1 MKINVSGRSVKE
13 TRDSDIPFPNAST
26 AGKSFDGLSIGP
38 AGSQSLMRMP
48 FFQTVSPKTSASSLT
63 SPLIISNQSSSPPYF
78 YSSFRGLVPFDH
90 EAGPSGLHGG
100 PGSHGTAEESRPLER
115 RPSNV
120 FQEGSPVYRPD
131 SISPCYTPDG
141 ICLYCPSRGSSL
153 AVPFNPGYYGLPSP
167 TPIPALYYPPHNLPQ
182 PIANVTPWALTPV
195 PYLRD
200 DYIAAGHQYYPST
213 PDQHIIQQPSH
224 TVAHPPV
231 PTIPPKNSIYVST
244 RQSSPSS
251 RESASSPSQLKI
263 GTSMNNIPSGV
274 SDRNQLNLFRIEDGQ
289 DTRTTVMIKNIP
301 NKMSHADLEAY
312 IAKVCPRRI
321 DFMYLRMDFQNGE
334 VTICCFEISM
344 LMSTDSFFQDA
355 MLVTLSLISFMY
367 RICFDLHSRG

>member
-1 MKINVSGRSVKE
+1 MREADVAFQALDNQTMFGMKFNVSGRPVKE
-13 TRDSDIPFPNAST
+13 NRDSDLPLPNSST
-26 AGKSFDGLSIGP
+26 TGKSFDGSSISA
-38 AGSQSLMRMP
+38 AGSQPLMRMP
-48 FFQTVSPKTSASSLT
+48 YLQIGSPKPSASS
-63 SPLIISNQSSSPPYF
+63 PPIVSNSSPPYF
-78 YSSFRGLVPFDH
+78 YSSFRGLNPIVPSDH
-90 EAGPSGLHGG
+90 EVGPSGLHGG
-100 PGSHGTAEESRPLER
+100 PGCHGTAEESRPLER

-120 FQEGSPVYRPD
+120 FQEGNSVYRPD

-141 ICLYCPSRGSSL
+141 ICLYCPSRGSSV
-153 AVPFNPGYYGLPSP
+153 AVPFNPGYYGLPNP
-167 TPIPALYYPPHNLPQ
+167 TPIPTLYYPPHNIPQ

-213 PDQHIIQQPSH
+213 PDQHIVQQPSH
-224 TVAHPPV
+224 TMAHSPV
-231 PTIPPKNSIYVST
+231 PTIPPNNSIYVST

-251 RESASSPSQLKI
+251 HESPSPSQFKM

-274 SDRNQLNLFRIEDGQ
+274 SDRNQLNIARIEDGQ

-312 IAKVCPRRI
+312 IAKVCPRKI

-334 VTICCFEISM
+334 ITI
-344 LMSTDSFFQDA
+344 
-355 MLVTLSLISFMY
+355 
-367 RICFDLHSRG
+367 

>member
-1 MKINVSGRSVKE
+1 MFGMKINVSGRPVKE
-13 TRDSDIPFPNAST
+13 TRDSDVPFPNTST

-48 FFQTVSPKTSASSLT
+48 FFQTGSPKSSASSLT
-63 SPLIISNQSSSPPYF
+63 SPQIISNQGSSPPYF
-78 YSSFRGLVPFDH
+78 YSSFRGLNVPFDH
-90 EAGPSGLHGG
+90 EVGPSGLHGG
-100 PGSHGTAEESRPLER
+100 PGSHGTAEESQPFER
-115 RPSNV
+115 RVSNV
-120 FQEGSPVYRPD
+120 FQEGTPVYRPD

-141 ICLYCPSRGSSL
+141 SCLYCPSRGSSV

-182 PIANVTPWALTPV
+182 PIANVTPWTLTPV

-200 DYIAAGHQYYPST
+200 DYIAAGHPYYPLT
-213 PDQHIIQQPSH
+213 PDQHTIHQPSH
-224 TVAHPPV
+224 AVAHPPV
-231 PTIPPKNSIYVST
+231 PTNPPKNSTYVST

-251 RESASSPSQLKI
+251 HESASSPSQLKT

-274 SDRNQLNLFRIEDGQ
+274 SDRNQLNLVRIEDGQ

-321 DFMYLRMDFQNGE
+321 DFMYLRMDFQNGK
-334 VTICCFEISM
+334 S
-344 LMSTDSFFQDA
+344 
-355 MLVTLSLISFMY
+355 LSVILI
-367 RICFDLHSRG
+367 INTHE

>member
-1 MKINVSGRSVKE
+1 LREADVAFRGLDNQTMFGMKINVSGRSVNETKE
-13 TRDSDIPFPNAST
+13 SDPPFPNAST

-38 AGSQSLMRMP
+38 AGSQSFMRMP
-48 FFQTVSPKTSASSLT
+48 FFQPGSPKSSTSSLT
-63 SPLIISNQSSSPPYF
+63 TPQIIPNQGSSPPYF
-78 YSSFRGLVPFDH
+78 YSSFRGLNTLVPYDH
-90 EAGPSGLHGG
+90 EVGPSGQHGA
-100 PGSHGTAEESRPLER
+100 PGTHGTAEELQPLER

-120 FQEGSPVYRPD
+120 FQDGSSGYRPE
-131 SISPCYTPDG
+131 SIPPCYTPDG
-141 ICLYCPSRGSSL
+141 ICLYCPSRGPSV
-153 AVPFNPGYYGLPSP
+153 AVPFNPGYHGLPSP
-167 TPIPALYYPPHNLPQ
+167 TPIPTLYYPPHNLPQ

-213 PDQHIIQQPSH
+213 PDQHIVQQPSH
-224 TVAHPPV
+224 VLAHLPPV

-244 RQSSPSS
+244 RQSTPTSH
-251 RESASSPSQLKI
+251 ESASSPPQFKT
-263 GTSMNNIPSGV
+263 GTTMNNNATSGV
-274 SDRNQLNLFRIEDGQ
+274 SDRNQLNIARIEDGQ

-334 VTICCFEISM
+334 VTQIVFN
-344 LMSTDSFFQDA
+344 
-355 MLVTLSLISFMY
+355 Y
-367 RICFDLHSRG
+367 

>member
-1 MKINVSGRSVKE
+1 MFGIKINVSGRPMKE
-13 TRDSDIPFPNAST
+13 TRDSDVPFPNTST

-48 FFQTVSPKTSASSLT
+48 FFQSGSPKSSASSPT
-63 SPLIISNQSSSPPYF
+63 SPQIAPNQRSSPPYF
-78 YSSFRGLVPFDH
+78 YSSFRGLNPLVPFDH
-90 EAGPSGLHGG
+90 EVGPGGLHDG
-100 PGSHGTAEESRPLER
+100 PGSQGTAEESRPLER
-115 RPSNV
+115 HPSNV
-120 FQEGSPVYRPD
+120 FQEGSTAYRPE

-141 ICLYCPSRGSSL
+141 ICLYCPSRGSSI

-167 TPIPALYYPPHNLPQ
+167 TPIPALYYPPHPLPQ

-195 PYLRD
+195 PYPRD

-213 PDQHIIQQPSH
+213 TDQHHIVQQPSH
-224 TVAHPPV
+224 AVAHPPV
-231 PTIPPKNSIYVST
+231 PTISPKTSIYVST

-251 RESASSPSQLKI
+251 HGSASSPFQLKT
-263 GTSMNNIPSGV
+263 GTSTNNIPSGV
-274 SDRNQLNLFRIEDGQ
+274 SDRNQLDLLRIEDGQ

-321 DFMYLRMDFQNGE
+321 DFMYLRMDFQNGK
-334 VTICCFEISM
+334 VTICC
-344 LMSTDSFFQDA
+344 LN
-355 MLVTLSLISFMY
+355 Y
-367 RICFDLHSRG
+367 